1 MMTLDEI
8 AEELGIHKATV
19 RVDLR
24 NAMFKI
30 KLRHPE
36 LIEWLEEEHEENF
49 GGWNDYRTFD

>member
-1 MMTLDEI
+1 MTIEEI
-8 AEELGIHKATV
+8 AEALGISRRTV
-19 RVDLR
+19 QVDLR

-36 LIEWLEEEHEENF
+36 LIEWLEEEHEGNF